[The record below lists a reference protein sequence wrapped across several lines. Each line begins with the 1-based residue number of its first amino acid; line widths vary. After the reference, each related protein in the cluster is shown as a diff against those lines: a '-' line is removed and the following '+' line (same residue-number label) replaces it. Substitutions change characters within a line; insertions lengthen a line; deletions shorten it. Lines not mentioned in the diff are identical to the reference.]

1 MSILL
6 ANTLF
11 FPVLAGVLHAPTG
24 QNNRN
29 RKTKRGTPPPVGI
42 ELAATWGRE
51 RVQSH
56 G

>member
-1 MSILL
+1 MSFLV
-6 ANTLF
+6 NTLF
-11 FPVLAGVLHAPTG
+11 FATLANVFQTP
-24 QNNRN
+24 NRN
-29 RKTKRGTPPPVGI
+29 SEPEAQEDQPLVGI

>member
-11 FPVLAGVLHAPTG
+11 FPVLAGVLLAPTT
-24 QNNRN
+24 QNVRDH
-29 RKTKRGTPPPVGI
+29 KTRPSTPPPVGI